1 MNWKHIRQ
9 ARKARHMTQDQLA
22 RAIGTGQSYISAL
35 ESGSQ
40 PNVTLDVLQRIAAAM
55 GMVVRVELADPNED
69 ASSPKEAA

>member
-35 ESGSQ
+35 ENGSQ
-40 PNVTLDVLQRIAAAM
+40 PNVTLDLLQRIAAAM
-55 GMVVRVELADPNED
+55 GMVVRVELTDPTED
-69 ASSPKEAA
+69 ATSPEEAA